1 MRINT
6 QHHQPIHS
14 TMSEHEFYLGIDI
27 GSTKVAA
34 VLAKPKRLSNQT
46 MLQVIGMGSARNDGV
61 HRGNINNPIKTKEA
75 IRQALEMAAKKAERT
90 DLLAHTLSA
99 TVNVSGTHLETS
111 SETGSVTCRT
121 ASVKGEDV
129 GSLFE
134 NMQQTF
140 DSDMNQIIHL
150 LPLKFS
156 VGEQH
161 EIVDPVGHIGLKLS
175 GDFKI
180 VTAKKSALHQI
191 KDSLQKANIEVDED
205 DGFAASPL
213 ASGLAVLSEDHK
225 NLGVVLVDIGG
236 GTTDIAIYHD
246 GLLRHTVVLPFGG
259 NHVTNDIRE
268 GCHLTIESAEEAKTT
283 LSETNPEACSL
294 NTLLVIPTAEGIPP
308 IEIVARNVVLIARAR
323 LREIAALVLAEI
335 KKAGFEHK
343 LRAGIVLTGGTAKI
357 NGIENIFREVTQMY
371 VQIGRPK
378 NLERSNSALDTLIS
392 DPSYT
397 TALGLAWSSIK
408 PLDKRV
414 SKSKPIQEPER
425 KKMSSGWSLPVFG
438 KTVVKDFNIKEI
450 GTFIWNGLTQDDIK
464 GHDSY

>member
-1 MRINT
+1 
-6 QHHQPIHS
+6 
-14 TMSEHEFYLGIDI
+14 MSDNEFYLGIDI

-34 VLAKPKRLSNQT
+34 VLAKPKRQNNHV
-46 MLQVIGMGSARNDGV
+46 MLQVLGIGSARNEGV

-75 IRQALEMAAKKAERT
+75 IRLALEIAAKKAERT
-90 DLLAHTLSA
+90 DLLTHLLSA
-99 TVNVSGTHLETS
+99 TVNVSGTHLETT
-111 SETGSVTCRT
+111 SETGSVTCKS

-129 GSLFE
+129 GFLFE

-140 DSDMNQIIHL
+140 DSDNSQIIHL

-161 EIVDPVGHIGLKLS
+161 EIEDPVGHIGLKLS

-191 KDSLQKANIEVDED
+191 KDSLQKANIQIDEE

-246 GLLRHTVVLPFGG
+246 GLLRHTIVLPYGG
-259 NHVTNDIRE
+259 NHITNDIKE
-268 GCHLTIESAEEAKTT
+268 GCHLTAESAEEAKTT
-283 LSETNPEACSL
+283 LGETDPNACSL
-294 NTLLVIPTAEGIPP
+294 NQLLVVPTAEGIPP
-308 IEIVARNVVLIARAR
+308 IEIVARNIVLIARAR
-323 LREIAALVLAEI
+323 LREIAALVLAEV
-335 KKAGFEHK
+335 KKAGYEHK
-343 LRAGIVLTGGTAKI
+343 LRAGVVLTGGTAKI
-357 NGIENIFREVTQMY
+357 NGIENIFREVTGMY
-371 VQIGRPK
+371 VQIGKPK
-378 NLERSNSALDTLIS
+378 NVERTNSALHDALIN

-408 PLDKRV
+408 PLDKRFIKAKV
-414 SKSKPIQEPER
+414 SQEPER
-425 KKMSSGWSLPVFG
+425 KKTNSGWSLPSFG
-438 KTVVKDFNIKEI
+438 KSVKDFNIKEI
-450 GTFIWNGLTQDDIK
+450 GTFIWKGLTQDDIK
-464 GHDSY
+464 GQDSYD